1 MQKISSQ
8 PGVLAAL
15 AAACL
20 FGAST
25 PLAKWLLGDINPWW
39 MAALLYLGSGLGL
52 ALYQLVKGAS
62 LPRLQ
67 PGDTPWLVAAI
78 ASGGV
83 VAPVLLM
90 QGLQAAPASSASL
103 LLNAEG
109 VFTTLLAWW
118 VFKENFDCRIALGA
132 AAIVLGAVVLGWPAQ
147 GQVASVPLVPALC
160 ILGACLAWALDNNF
174 TRKISLNDAAWL
186 ASIKGLSAGCVNLT
200 LALWMG
206 ASWPQAGYVGAAMV
220 LGFAAYGV
228 SLALFVVGLRH
239 LGAART
245 GAYFSVAPFVGAV
258 LSIAMFNEPITA
270 RLVAAGALMA
280 WGVWLHLTEHHAH
293 PHSHAAMA
301 HAHWHT
307 HDASHDGHHDHT
319 HLNGL
324 NRPAGAKNAFN
335 PALLRGGHSHVHHH
349 EAINHQHPHTPDAHH
364 THSH

>member
-20 FGAST
+20 FGIGT
-25 PLAKWLLGDINPWW
+25 PLAKWLMGDINPWL

-52 ALYQLVKGAS
+52 ALYQLVKGAA
-62 LPRLQ
+62 LPRLR
-67 PGDTPWLVAAI
+67 PGDAPWLVAAV
-78 ASGGV
+78 ALGGGA
-83 VAPVLLM
+83 APVLLM
-90 QGLQAAPASSASL
+90 QGLQTAPASATAL

-118 VFKENFDCRIALGA
+118 VFKENFDRRIALGA

-147 GQVASVPLVPALC
+147 GGVASVPLVPALF

-186 ASIKGLSAGCVNLT
+186 ACIKGLAAGSVNLV
-200 LALWMG
+200 LALWLG
-206 ASWPQAGYVGAAMV
+206 ASWPKAGYVGAAMV

-258 LSIAMFNEPITA
+258 LAIAMFNELIT
-270 RLVAAGALMA
+270 LHLLAAGALMA
-280 WGVWLHLTEHHAH
+280 WGVWLHLTEDHAH
-293 PHSHAAMA
+293 LHTHAVVEHDHW
-301 HAHWHT
+301 HAH
-307 HDASHDGHHDHT
+307 DVSHDGHHGHT
-319 HLNGL
+319 HPNV
-324 NRPAGAKNAFN
+324 PT
-335 PALLRGGHSHVHHH
+335 PHLLRGGHSHVHHH
-349 EAINHQHPHTPDAHH
+349 EAATHQHPHTPDAHH
-364 THSH
+364 AHTH